1 MEKLPEV
8 CTTREFLIFKETVS
22 IASSETARIVIVAF
36 GIFSNFLELTC
47 VRLIVS
53 TFKKAFTKCAAT
65 FPFPI
70 ISTDIILAKIF
81 KIYRNLEL
89 LLVN

>member
-1 MEKLPEV
+1 V
-8 CTTREFLIFKETVS
+8 CTTKEFFIFEEIVA
-22 IASSETARIVIVAF
+22 IASSEMARMVTVALGIVPN
-36 GIFSNFLELTC
+36 SLEFIC
-47 VRLIVS
+47 VTLIVS
-53 TFKKAFTKCAAT
+53 APKKAFTKCVAI

-70 ISTDIILAKIF
+70 ISTDIIIAKIF